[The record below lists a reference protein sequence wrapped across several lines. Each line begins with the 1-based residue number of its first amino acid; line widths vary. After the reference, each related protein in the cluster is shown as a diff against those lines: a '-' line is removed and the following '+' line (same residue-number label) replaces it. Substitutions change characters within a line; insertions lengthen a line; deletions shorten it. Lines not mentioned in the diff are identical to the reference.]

1 MGGRGHWLRCSNNDV
16 RGLCSGGQHW
26 PVQRAFRPTAVPFN
40 RMHRCARAKTPMN
53 GHVNGRPNAT
63 VRRWNVAYGGPYYDY
78 VPGIMASV

>member
-1 MGGRGHWLRCSNNDV
+1 
-16 RGLCSGGQHW
+16 
-26 PVQRAFRPTAVPFN
+26 
-40 RMHRCARAKTPMN
+40 MN